1 MKFLKRDIS
10 KSAEAWAF
18 LGLLALAMLLSP
30 AASWFK
36 KLSSPKL
43 NIDFSYVADS
53 DSHDGVSPSDSYFY
67 WKNASGKVRDS
78 FDAVTGASKK
88 GATKRFDAVRLD
100 KSGKKMLLPRGLRAL
115 FLFAV
120 SEPSLASKDFLSIGR
135 EDGILVISF
144 VHRANAFRIVC
155 DAKDCLVFNGPEK
168 KIEVPAQDSPEMNA
182 EADSNSET
190 VSVPDTA
197 EPVSVPEKTE
207 TAQFYI
213 AKDIA
218 VQGEDGKF
226 SLKEEFMAEQGQPD
240 WKAMNFEADEVDYT
254 AGLYYIGKLAVKSFD
269 NRLTV
274 KGTLQQIS
282 E

>member
-1 MKFLKRDIS
+1 MQQGTEKILQRSSS
-10 KSAEAWAF
+10 KSA
-18 LGLLALAMLLSP
+18 G
-30 AASWFK
+30 
-36 KLSSPKL
+36 
-43 NIDFSYVADS
+43 
-53 DSHDGVSPSDSYFY
+53 
-67 WKNASGKVRDS
+67 
-78 FDAVTGASKK
+78 
-88 GATKRFDAVRLD
+88 
-100 KSGKKMLLPRGLRAL
+100 
-115 FLFAV
+115 
-120 SEPSLASKDFLSIGR
+120 
-135 EDGILVISF
+135 
-144 VHRANAFRIVC
+144 
-155 DAKDCLVFNGPEK
+155 
-168 KIEVPAQDSPEMNA
+168 
-182 EADSNSET
+182 

-240 WKAMNFEADEVDYT
+240 WKAMKFEADEVDYT

-274 KGTLQQIS
+274 KGTLQQIT